1 MRLLN
6 RCTRCTAAVGWL
18 MALALPAAFAQVDVS
33 AWPEVRMELSI
44 TAAPGSAPADVSSS
58 LVSLT
63 DSGHPQNVASLKPI
77 VGPQS
82 ICLLLDNSN
91 SMRGKLPQLK
101 SAAARFLQSLPAE
114 DEVCVAT
121 IGPALAMRTK
131 LTQDHAAAAASLQAV
146 EAHGGSGLLDGIM
159 NAAEYM
165 RDAARNRSRTFVL
178 FSDAFDNRSLSDER
192 TFRQQMELSGSPVLY
207 LVDYAGSEA
216 SPAESGRTDDM
227 LSHEMIAEAVARG
240 GGTACAPAGERQLAA
255 ALDALK
261 EQLHRRY
268 LLAYTVE
275 MAARDG
281 QERRLQV
288 TLNAAYAQQGLRI
301 TAPGG
306 SYAPSQ

>member
-1 MRLLN
+1 
-6 RCTRCTAAVGWL
+6 
-18 MALALPAAFAQVDVS
+18 MALAWPAAFAQVDVS

-44 TAAPGSAPADVSSS
+44 TAAPGSAPGDVSSS

-63 DSGHPQNVASLKPI
+63 DSGHPQNVASLKPLL
-77 VGPQS
+77 GPQS
-82 ICLLLDNSN
+82 ICLLIDNSN
-91 SMRGKLPQLK
+91 SMRDKLPQLK
-101 SAAARFLQSLPAE
+101 SAAARFLESLPAE

-121 IGPALAMRTK
+121 IGPALSMRTK
-131 LTQDHAAAAASLQAV
+131 LTQDHAAAAASLAAI

-165 RDAARNRSRTFVL
+165 RDGARNRSRTFVL

-207 LVDYAGSEA
+207 LIDYAGSEA
-216 SPAESGRTDDM
+216 RPAESGRTEDKLDM
-227 LSHEMIAEAVARG
+227 LSRETIAEAVARG
-240 GGTACAPAGERQLAA
+240 GGTACAPADERELAA

-261 EQLHRRY
+261 DQLHRRY

-275 MAARDG
+275 KAARDG

-288 TLNAAYAQQGLRI
+288 TLNADYARQGLRI

-306 SYAPSQ
+306 YYAPSQ